1 MESGAWTDDD
11 LKTLRLYAEQGRSIY
26 RIAAALNRTV
36 AGVRS
41 TAQRNGISIR
51 GGQQASRA
59 FRATSVG
66 EVRDSEP
73 KSPAEAGLS

>member
-1 MESGAWTDDD
+1 MKSGAWTDDD

-41 TAQRNGISIR
+41 TAQRHGISIR
-51 GGQQASRA
+51 SGQQASRA
-59 FRATSVG
+59 FRQANS
-66 EVRDSEP
+66 
-73 KSPAEAGLS
+73 AEGQPSH